1 METDNASCATTA
13 VPEPEHAVG
22 DTAGSPVGTTV
33 GLSQGDTVGSDV
45 GVTVGSVVGATTECN
60 AVSVCDSSRD
70 VDGPLLERTSRAGSL
85 VDAHT
90 HACKALSPEHAAAA
104 SLAGAVLVSVD
115 ESEWDAVEARAAAM
129 AMATSLRGTSMEATS
144 QTTTQ
149 QIPHE
154 HQTTATEWIPTAAT
168 EW

>member
-1 METDNASCATTA
+1 VMETDNA
-13 VPEPEHAVG
+13 
-22 DTAGSPVGTTV
+22 
-33 GLSQGDTVGSDV
+33 QGDTVGSAV
-45 GVTVGSVVGATTECN
+45 GVTVGSVVGATTVGL
-60 AVSVCDSSRD
+60 AVPACDSSRD

-90 HACKALSPEHAAAA
+90 HAFKALSPEHAAAA
-104 SLAGAVLVSVD
+104 SIAGAVLVSVD

-129 AMATSLRGTSMEATS
+129 AMATSLGGTSIKATS

-168 EW
+168 AW